1 MIRRTFRQKTPEGR
15 VLKEFKYGEI
25 TGVIILG
32 NYSINGLALLPDGHP
47 WLDTERFPLMGGIPT
62 TVHGGITCR
71 EEQFVGFDTS
81 DDGYHPEGKI
91 TRHLDVDLWNGRKSH
106 VWTLEE
112 VEEETRVLCHEA
124 LKAWDLDHSD
134 HLTVLCGPMTGE
146 PAFNYPA
153 FWKAARKL
161 RDKGINVVSPAET
174 PTGQQMEPPAEFHV
188 TDYRRYMLYS
198 LTRLLTAAR
207 YKGIPSICLLPGWE
221 RSKGAQLE
229 KAVAE
234 AIGLNVWLLK
244 DLLNEKETPNE

>member
-1 MIRRTFRQKTPEGR
+1 MIRRTYHMEYPDGR

-32 NYSINGLALLPDGHP
+32 DFSINGFALLPDEHP
-47 WLDTERFPLMGGIPT
+47 WLETERYPLMEDIPT
-62 TVHGGITCR
+62 TVHGGIAYR
-71 EEQFVGFDTS
+71 KWGFVGFDTS
-81 DDGYHPEGKI
+81 DDGYHPEARYVGPEGAKE
-91 TRHLDVDLWNGRKSH
+91 WNRDRDH

-146 PAFNYPA
+146 EKFNYPA
-153 FWKAARKL
+153 FHQAARQL

-174 PTGQQMEPPAEFHV
+174 PTGQQMKPPAEFHV

-207 YKGIPSICLLPGWE
+207 YKGVPSICLLPGWE